1 MAEVL
6 LGVSGGIAAYKA
18 VDVMRI
24 LQRRGHG
31 VTVVMTRAA
40 RRFVGPA
47 TFAALSGRPVGV
59 DLFGAEERP
68 GYDHLELARRADLL
82 LVAPASANT
91 IARMAAGLG
100 DGLLGSVHLAFDGPV
115 VIAPAMNTRMW
126 LHPATA
132 DNLAVLAARGVQVVS
147 PASGLLADGEV
158 GVGRLADPAE
168 IADAV
173 VARLAGA
180 RTLAGRRVLV
190 SAGGTREPIDPV
202 RYVGNR
208 SSGRMGWAV
217 AEAARRRGAEVTVL
231 AANVDLP
238 RHPGVR
244 YVEAPTAADLRR
256 AALDAFGSCDVLVM
270 AAAVADFAPAAS
282 REGKIDKRVVE
293 PSSTAVSSGPNL
305 FGLIRPE
312 ARMREVAEGA
322 DGRRFQI
329 KAGRE
334 YLHRSIRTPAG
345 QLAVAESGPTRG
357 QTYLPV
363 MPAFSKELLNNR
375 QIEALGDYLA
385 TLNVAG
391 EAGPVVRLTDKAP
404 VPPYD
409 PMADSLQWLVNDEVR
424 LQRGPLV
431 GTSGRSIH
439 VGNPDGIN
447 YSSTRGCWPW

>member
-100 DGLLGSVHLAFDGPV
+100 DGLLGSVHLAFAGPV
-115 VIAPAMNTRMW
+115 VVAPAMNTRMW
-126 LHPATA
+126 THPATV
-132 DNLAVLAARGVQVVS
+132 DNLALLVARGVQVVS

-158 GVGRLADPAE
+158 GVGRLAEPAE

-173 VARLAGA
+173 EARLAGA
-180 RTLAGRRVLV
+180 GTLAGRRVLV

-217 AEAARRRGAEVTVL
+217 AEAARRRGADVTVL

-238 RHPGVR
+238 RHPDVL
-244 YVEAPTAADLRR
+244 YVDAPTAADLRR

-270 AAAVADFAPAAS
+270 AAAVADFAPAAA
-282 REGKIDKRVVE
+282 RAGKIDK
-293 PSSTAVSSGPNL
+293 G
-305 FGLIRPE
+305 
-312 ARMREVAEGA
+312 AEGRLA
-322 DGRRFQI
+322 LALEPTPDILSELAGRRDGQVVVGFAAEHGPEGLARARAKRERKQLDLI
-329 KAGRE
+329 VHNDVAAEGVGFGSAENEITIIGQAGE
-334 YLHRSIRTPAG
+334 ET
-345 QLAVAESGPTRG
+345 
-357 QTYLPV
+357 LPR
-363 MPAFSKELLNNR
+363 MSKEACAERILDAVLPLLPPR
-375 QIEALGDYLA
+375 
-385 TLNVAG
+385 G
-391 EAGPVVRLTDKAP
+391 EG
-404 VPPYD
+404 
-409 PMADSLQWLVNDEVR
+409 
-424 LQRGPLV
+424 
-431 GTSGRSIH
+431 
-439 VGNPDGIN
+439 
-447 YSSTRGCWPW
+447 